1 MGLVSRQKQS
11 IFSTLYITFSVY
23 KILDNQFQLMLD
35 REEVF
40 HLTKLG
46 YDVQQIAS
54 IAKCH
59 LLLIL
64 VKLLALWYNMTRYY
78 SQHSQFLQEHQELAH
93 FSFCP

>member
-1 MGLVSRQKQS
+1 M
-11 IFSTLYITFSVY
+11 SV
-23 KILDNQFQLMLD
+23 QL
-35 REEVF
+35 EKAATPV
-40 HLTKLG
+40 
-46 YDVQQIAS
+46 IAS

-64 VKLLALWYNMTRYY
+64 IKLLALWYNMTHYY